1 MFKTNLRHATI
12 VPAGQPTLVIKEHKD
27 EVRAVA
33 WHPTNEN
40 LLATGAQDKAVLI
53 VDVTSGAVR
62 ARLLGHTSEVNALAW
77 SQCQEGLLASCSD
90 DGIKIWESGN
100 TEAVYS
106 FKGHTGTEIP
116 LY

>member
-1 MFKTNLRHATI
+1 M
-12 VPAGQPTLVIKEHKD
+12 
-27 EVRAVA
+27 A
-33 WHPTNEN
+33 WHPTNES

-106 FKGHTGTEIP
+106 FKGHTGTYA
-116 LY
+116 LTRMKFTYDA